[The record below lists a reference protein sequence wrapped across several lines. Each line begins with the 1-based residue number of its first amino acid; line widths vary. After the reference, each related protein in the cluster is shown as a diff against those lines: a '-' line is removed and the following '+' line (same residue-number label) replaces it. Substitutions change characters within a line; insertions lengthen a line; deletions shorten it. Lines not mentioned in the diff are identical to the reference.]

1 MKAVILTKYGSP
13 DGFTVTDV
21 EKPVLKDNGV
31 LIKVY
36 AATVSAGD
44 TEVRKL
50 SFPIYLMLPIRIYLG
65 ILRPRKLIL
74 GQEIAGVVE
83 AVAQDV
89 TAFTVGDAV
98 FGTTGM
104 GFGGYAEYKSLP
116 AQSADGVLAR
126 KPADLTFEEAA
137 ALCIGGLES
146 AYYLKKASIQPGERV
161 LIVGAG
167 GSIGSLGV
175 QLAKHLGTEV
185 TAVDSTG
192 KLDLLREL
200 GADHVIDF
208 TQDAYP
214 QPGQTYD
221 VIFDVIGKSPFSK
234 CVQALNPK
242 GRYLLANPSLS
253 QALRGRLIAA
263 SSDKTFVYGPVS
275 QTPADMAYITDLV
288 EAGHLNVMIDK
299 VFSLEQAADAH
310 RYFDTGQK
318 KGNIIIR
325 VAE

>member
-1 MKAVILTKYGSP
+1 MKAVILKKYGSP
-13 DGFTVTDV
+13 DGFAVADV
-21 EKPVLKDNGV
+21 EKPALKDNGV
-31 LIKVY
+31 LIKVH

-74 GQEIAGVVE
+74 GQEIAGVIK
-83 AVAQDV
+83 AVGKDV
-89 TAFTVGDAV
+89 TTFNVGDAV

-116 AQSADGVLAR
+116 VQSEDGVLAR
-126 KPADLTFEEAA
+126 KPADLSFEEAA

-146 AYYLKKASIQPGERV
+146 SYYLKKANIQPGERV

-175 QLAKHLGTEV
+175 QLAKHMGAEV

-192 KLDLLREL
+192 KLGMLREL

-208 TQDAYP
+208 TKEAYP
-214 QPGQTYD
+214 QPEQTYD
-221 VIFDVIGKSPFSK
+221 VVFDVIGKSPFGK

-253 QALRGRLIAA
+253 QALRGRWIAA
-263 SSDKTFVYGPVS
+263 TSDKTFVYGPVS
-275 QTPADMAYITDLV
+275 QKPEDMAYIIDLV
-288 EAGHLNVMIDK
+288 EAGHLKLVIDK
-299 VFSLEQAADAH
+299 VFPLEQAGDAH
-310 RYFDTGQK
+310 HYFETGQK